1 MNRKFIYIGCIVCA
15 MSLLSMTGVQ
25 AQEES
30 KDSLVNVAFGKVA
43 QEDLTHAI
51 STVNTSELAKKTA
64 NNNSLVGL
72 ESFVGGYNG
81 NIWGQ
86 GALVLVDGVP
96 RSASNV
102 RASEVETITV
112 LKDAAA
118 VVLYGSR
125 AAKGVILITTKR
137 GKESPMHID
146 VRANVGMNVPKS
158 YPNYLDAGS
167 YMTMYNEAC
176 RNDGIAERYDAGTI
190 YNTAMGTNPYRY
202 PNIDFY
208 SSDYLRKFYTNSDV
222 TGEVYGG
229 NEKTRYYL
237 NFGMAYANNLL
248 KYGEAKKS
256 YDMNF
261 NVRGNVDMTL
271 ASWLKATTNAAIIFD
286 NGYKGRGDF
295 WGAASTLRPNWF
307 APLLPIDMMDLNVA
321 HIQEYITNSNHLID
335 GKYLLGGT
343 SADTTNPFSE
353 LLAAGYTKEKA
364 RRFMFDVAVMADLG
378 SLLKGLSFKTAY
390 SVDYTS
396 YYSEAYA
403 EKYAIYEPKWSN
415 VNGKDMIIG
424 LTKFNDDSKST
435 NEYVGKSTYDQ
446 TMTFSAQ
453 FDYARTFNKSHNVA
467 ATLLGWGYQTQNSA
481 DENNN
486 AIGTDVKGSNYHR
499 TSNVNLGLRASYNY
513 DHRYYADFSGAL
525 VHSAKLPEGNRKAF
539 SPSVTLGWRLS
550 KEKFMESV
558 DFVDDLK
565 VTASYAKLHQD
576 LDISD
581 YYMYKGYF
589 SDKGGWY
596 QWYDGNVGGNTTGSK
611 RGGNPLLDFIT
622 REEIRAGVDVTLCN
636 QLLRINANYFTQK
649 TSGLLTRGASTIYP
663 SFFDLGTDL
672 SFLPW
677 INYNEDKRTGF
688 DFSLSA
694 NKKFGDFDATLGF
707 NGMVFSSKAA
717 IRDEVANESYLLRQG
732 RALDAT
738 YGYVCEGFFQDE
750 ADIEKH
756 AKQTFGTVRP
766 GDLKYKDI
774 NGDGVINSDD
784 QIDLGA
790 GGWSVSPFTFGLNL
804 TLKYKNFTLFAM
816 GAGQTGAVAFKNNSY
831 YWNRGTSKFSEV
843 VLGRWTENTK
853 ETAIYPRLTTSNG
866 DNNYR
871 NSTFWMYKNN
881 VFRLSN
887 VQLTYD
893 FPKNTFNGTFI
904 HGLSL
909 YCGGSNLLTIAKER
923 EYIEMNLGSPQYRNF
938 YLGFK
943 AAF

>member
-1 MNRKFIYIGCIVCA
+1 MNRKFIYIGCTVFA

-51 STVNTSELAKKTA
+51 STVNTSELTKKTA

-81 NIWGQ
+81 SSLWGQ
-86 GALVLVDGVP
+86 GPLVLVDGVP
-96 RSASNV
+96 RSASSV
-102 RASEVETITV
+102 KASEVESISM

-118 VVLYGSR
+118 VLYGSR

-137 GKESPMHID
+137 GKDSPMHID
-146 VRANVGMNVPKS
+146 VRANVGVNVPKA
-158 YPNYLDAGS
+158 YPKYLDADC

-202 PNIDFY
+202 PDIDFY

-229 NEKTRYYL
+229 NEKTHYYL
-237 NFGMAYANNLL
+237 NFGMNYANSLL
-248 KYGEAKKS
+248 KYGESKKA
-256 YDMNF
+256 YDMSF
-261 NVRGNVDMTL
+261 NVRGNVDMAL

-286 NGYKGRGDF
+286 NSYQGRGDF

-307 APLLPIDMMDLNVA
+307 APLLPIDMMDPNVA
-321 HIQEYITNSNHLID
+321 YIQEYITNSNHLID

-378 SLLKGLSFKTAY
+378 GLLKGLSFKTAY

-424 LTKFNDDSKST
+424 LTKFNDDTKST

-453 FDYARTFNKSHNVA
+453 FDYNRTFKTFHNVS
-467 ATLLGWGYQTQNSA
+467 ATLLGWGYQTQSSA
-481 DENNN
+481 DE
-486 AIGTDVKGSNYHR
+486 GHESSDYHR

-513 DHRYYADFSGAL
+513 DHKYYADFSGAL
-525 VHSAKLPEGNRKAF
+525 VHSAKLPEGNRNAF

-558 DFVDDLK
+558 GFVDDLK
-565 VTASYAKLHQD
+565 ITASYAKLHQD

-589 SDKGGWY
+589 SDKGGWF
-596 QWYDGNVGGNTTGSK
+596 QWYDGTVGGNTTGSK
-611 RGGNPLLDFIT
+611 RGDNPNLDFIT
-622 REEIRAGVDVTLCN
+622 REEVRAGIDATLFN
-636 QLLRINANYFTQK
+636 RLLRINANYFTQK
-649 TSGLLTRGASTIYP
+649 TSGLLTQGASTIYP

-694 NKKFGDFDATLGF
+694 NKKIGDFDVTLGF
-707 NGMVFSSKAA
+707 NGMVFSSKAS

-738 YGYVCEGFFQDE
+738 YGYVCEGFFQDQ

-790 GGWSVSPFTFGLNL
+790 GGWSTSPFTFGLNL

-816 GAGQTGAVAFKNNSY
+816 GSGQTGAVAFKNNSY

-843 VLGRWTENTK
+843 VMGRWTEETK
-853 ETAIYPRLTTSNG
+853 GTATYPRLSTSNG
-866 DNNYR
+866 DNNFR

-893 FPKNTFNGTFI
+893 FPTDTFNGTFI
-904 HGLSL
+904 RGLSL

-923 EYIEMNLGSPQYRNF
+923 EYMEMSLGAPQYRNF

>member
-1 MNRKFIYIGCIVCA
+1 MNRKFIYIGCTVFA

-51 STVNTSELAKKTA
+51 STVNTSELTKKTA

-81 NIWGQ
+81 SSLWGQ
-86 GALVLVDGVP
+86 GPLVLVDGVP
-96 RSASNV
+96 RSASSV
-102 RASEVETITV
+102 KASEVESISM

-137 GKESPMHID
+137 GKDSPMHID
-146 VRANVGMNVPKS
+146 VRANVGVNVPKA
-158 YPNYLDAGS
+158 YPKYLDADC

-202 PNIDFY
+202 PDIDFY
-208 SSDYLRKFYTNSDV
+208 SSDYLKKFYTNSDV

-229 NEKTRYYL
+229 NEKTHYYL
-237 NFGMAYANNLL
+237 NFGMNYANSLL
-248 KYGEAKKS
+248 KYGESKKA
-256 YDMNF
+256 YDMSF

-271 ASWLKATTNAAIIFD
+271 APWLKATTNAAIIFD
-286 NGYKGRGDF
+286 NSYQGRGDF

-307 APLLPIDMMDLNVA
+307 APLLPIDMMDPNVA
-321 HIQEYITNSNHLID
+321 YIQEYITNSNHLID

-378 SLLKGLSFKTAY
+378 GLLKGLSFKTAY

-424 LTKFNDDSKST
+424 LTKFNDDTKST

-453 FDYARTFNKSHNVA
+453 FDYNRTFKTFHNVS
-467 ATLLGWGYQTQNSA
+467 ATLLGWGYQTQSSA
-481 DENNN
+481 DE
-486 AIGTDVKGSNYHR
+486 GHESSDYHR

-513 DHRYYADFSGAL
+513 DHKYYADFSGAL
-525 VHSAKLPEGNRKAF
+525 VHSAKLPEGNRNAF

-558 DFVDDLK
+558 GFVDDLK
-565 VTASYAKLHQD
+565 ITASYAKLHQD

-589 SDKGGWY
+589 SDKGGWF
-596 QWYDGNVGGNTTGSK
+596 QWYDGTVGGNTTGSK
-611 RGGNPLLDFIT
+611 RGDNPNLDFIT
-622 REEIRAGVDVTLCN
+622 REEVRAGIDATLFN
-636 QLLRINANYFTQK
+636 RLLRINANYFTQK
-649 TSGLLTRGASTIYP
+649 TSGLLTQGASTIYP

-694 NKKFGDFDATLGF
+694 NKKIGDFDVTLGF
-707 NGMVFSSKAA
+707 NGMIFSSKAS

-738 YGYVCEGFFQDE
+738 YGYVCEGFFQDQ

-790 GGWSVSPFTFGLNL
+790 GGWSTSPFTFGLNL

-816 GAGQTGAVAFKNNSY
+816 GSGQTGAVAFKIILIT
-831 YWNRGTSKFSEV
+831 GTEVRASSQKSLWDVGLKKRKKQLLILVFLPAMVIITSVILLSGCTRIMFSV
-843 VLGRWTENTK
+843 
-853 ETAIYPRLTTSNG
+853 
-866 DNNYR
+866 
-871 NSTFWMYKNN
+871 
-881 VFRLSN
+881 
-887 VQLTYD
+887 
-893 FPKNTFNGTFI
+893 
-904 HGLSL
+904 
-909 YCGGSNLLTIAKER
+909 
-923 EYIEMNLGSPQYRNF
+923 
-938 YLGFK
+938 
-943 AAF
+943 

>member
-1 MNRKFIYIGCIVCA
+1 

-51 STVNTSELAKKTA
+51 STVNTSELTKKTA

-81 NIWGQ
+81 SSLWGQ
-86 GALVLVDGVP
+86 GPLVLVDGVP
-96 RSASNV
+96 RSASSV
-102 RASEVETITV
+102 KASEVESISM

-137 GKESPMHID
+137 GKDSPMHID
-146 VRANVGMNVPKS
+146 VRANVGVNVPKA
-158 YPNYLDAGS
+158 YPKYLDADC

-202 PNIDFY
+202 PDIDFY
-208 SSDYLRKFYTNSDV
+208 SSDYLKKFYTNSDV

-229 NEKTRYYL
+229 NEKTHYYL
-237 NFGMAYANNLL
+237 NFGMNYANSLL
-248 KYGEAKKS
+248 KYGESKKA
-256 YDMNF
+256 YDMSF

-271 ASWLKATTNAAIIFD
+271 APWLKATTNAAIIFD
-286 NGYKGRGDF
+286 NSYQGRGDF

-307 APLLPIDMMDLNVA
+307 APLLPIDMMDPNVA
-321 HIQEYITNSNHLID
+321 YIQEYITNSNHLID

-378 SLLKGLSFKTAY
+378 GLLKGLSFKTAY

-424 LTKFNDDSKST
+424 LTKFNDDTKST

-453 FDYARTFNKSHNVA
+453 FDYNRTFKTFHNVS
-467 ATLLGWGYQTQNSA
+467 ATLLGWGYQTQSSA
-481 DENNN
+481 DE
-486 AIGTDVKGSNYHR
+486 GHESSDYHR

-513 DHRYYADFSGAL
+513 DHKYYADFSGAL
-525 VHSAKLPEGNRKAF
+525 VHSAKLPEGNRNAF

-558 DFVDDLK
+558 GFVDDLK
-565 VTASYAKLHQD
+565 ITASYAKLHQD

-589 SDKGGWY
+589 SDKGGWF
-596 QWYDGNVGGNTTGSK
+596 QWYDGTVGGNTTGSK
-611 RGGNPLLDFIT
+611 RGDNPNLDFIT
-622 REEIRAGVDVTLCN
+622 REEVRAGIDATLFN
-636 QLLRINANYFTQK
+636 RLLRINANYFTQK
-649 TSGLLTRGASTIYP
+649 TSGLLTQGASTIYP

-694 NKKFGDFDATLGF
+694 NKKIGDFDVTLGF
-707 NGMVFSSKAA
+707 NGMVFSSKAS

-738 YGYVCEGFFQDE
+738 YGYVCEGFFQDQ

-790 GGWSVSPFTFGLNL
+790 GGWSTSPFTFGLNL
-804 TLKYKNFTLFAM
+804 TLKYKNFTLL
-816 GAGQTGAVAFKNNSY
+816 QWDRDKPV
-831 YWNRGTSKFSEV
+831 
-843 VLGRWTENTK
+843 RW
-853 ETAIYPRLTTSNG
+853 
-866 DNNYR
+866 
-871 NSTFWMYKNN
+871 
-881 VFRLSN
+881 
-887 VQLTYD
+887 
-893 FPKNTFNGTFI
+893 
-904 HGLSL
+904 
-909 YCGGSNLLTIAKER
+909 LLK
-923 EYIEMNLGSPQYRNF
+923 
-938 YLGFK
+938 
-943 AAF
+943 

>member
-1 MNRKFIYIGCIVCA
+1 MNRKFIYIGCTVFA

-51 STVNTSELAKKTA
+51 STVNTSELTKKTA

-81 NIWGQ
+81 SSLWGQ
-86 GALVLVDGVP
+86 GPLVLVDGVP
-96 RSASNV
+96 RSASSV
-102 RASEVETITV
+102 KASEVESISM

-137 GKESPMHID
+137 GKDSPMHID
-146 VRANVGMNVPKS
+146 VRANVGVNVPKA
-158 YPNYLDAGS
+158 YPKYLDADC

-202 PNIDFY
+202 PDIDFY
-208 SSDYLRKFYTNSDV
+208 SSDYLKKFYTNSDV

-229 NEKTRYYL
+229 NEKTHYYL
-237 NFGMAYANNLL
+237 NFGMNYANSLL
-248 KYGEAKKS
+248 KYGESKKA
-256 YDMNF
+256 YDMSF

-271 ASWLKATTNAAIIFD
+271 APWLKATTNAAIIFD
-286 NGYKGRGDF
+286 NSYQGRGDF

-307 APLLPIDMMDLNVA
+307 APLLPIDMMDPNVA
-321 HIQEYITNSNHLID
+321 YIQEYITNSNHLID

-378 SLLKGLSFKTAY
+378 GLLKGLSFKTAY

-424 LTKFNDDSKST
+424 LTKFNDDTKST

-453 FDYARTFNKSHNVA
+453 FDYNRTFKTFHNVS
-467 ATLLGWGYQTQNSA
+467 ATLLGWGYQTQSSA
-481 DENNN
+481 DE
-486 AIGTDVKGSNYHR
+486 GHESSDYHR

-513 DHRYYADFSGAL
+513 DHKYYADFSGAL
-525 VHSAKLPEGNRKAF
+525 VHSAKLPEGNRNAF

-558 DFVDDLK
+558 GFVDDLK
-565 VTASYAKLHQD
+565 ITASYAKLHQD

-589 SDKGGWY
+589 SDKGGWF
-596 QWYDGNVGGNTTGSK
+596 QWYDGTVGGNTTGSK
-611 RGGNPLLDFIT
+611 RGDNPNLDFIT
-622 REEIRAGVDVTLCN
+622 REEVRAGIDATLFN
-636 QLLRINANYFTQK
+636 RLLRINANYFTQK
-649 TSGLLTRGASTIYP
+649 TSGLLTQGASTIYP

-694 NKKFGDFDATLGF
+694 NKKIGDFDVTLGF
-707 NGMVFSSKAA
+707 NGMVFSSKAS

-738 YGYVCEGFFQDE
+738 YGYVCEGFFQDQ

-766 GDLKYKDI
+766 GDLKLRI
-774 NGDGVINSDD
+774 SMVM
-784 QIDLGA
+784 
-790 GGWSVSPFTFGLNL
+790 V
-804 TLKYKNFTLFAM
+804 
-816 GAGQTGAVAFKNNSY
+816 
-831 YWNRGTSKFSEV
+831 
-843 VLGRWTENTK
+843 
-853 ETAIYPRLTTSNG
+853 
-866 DNNYR
+866 
-871 NSTFWMYKNN
+871 
-881 VFRLSN
+881 
-887 VQLTYD
+887 
-893 FPKNTFNGTFI
+893 
-904 HGLSL
+904 
-909 YCGGSNLLTIAKER
+909 
-923 EYIEMNLGSPQYRNF
+923 
-938 YLGFK
+938 
-943 AAF
+943 

>member
-1 MNRKFIYIGCIVCA
+1 MNRKFIYIGCTVFA

-51 STVNTSELAKKTA
+51 STVNTSELTKKTA

-81 NIWGQ
+81 SSLWGQ
-86 GALVLVDGVP
+86 GPLVLVDGVP
-96 RSASNV
+96 RSASSV
-102 RASEVETITV
+102 KASEVESISM

-137 GKESPMHID
+137 GKDSPMHID
-146 VRANVGMNVPKS
+146 VRANVGVNVPKA
-158 YPNYLDAGS
+158 YPKYLDADC

-202 PNIDFY
+202 PDIDFY

-229 NEKTRYYL
+229 NEKTHYYL
-237 NFGMAYANNLL
+237 NFGMNYANSLL
-248 KYGEAKKS
+248 KYGESKKA
-256 YDMNF
+256 YDMSF
-261 NVRGNVDMTL
+261 NVRGNVDMAL

-286 NGYKGRGDF
+286 NSYQGRGDF

-307 APLLPIDMMDLNVA
+307 APLLPIDMMDPNVA
-321 HIQEYITNSNHLID
+321 YIQEYITNSNHLID

-378 SLLKGLSFKTAY
+378 GLLKGLSFKTAY

-424 LTKFNDDSKST
+424 LTKFNDDTKST

-453 FDYARTFNKSHNVA
+453 FDYNRTFKTFHNVS
-467 ATLLGWGYQTQNSA
+467 ATLLGWGYQTQSSA
-481 DENNN
+481 DE
-486 AIGTDVKGSNYHR
+486 GHESSDYHR

-513 DHRYYADFSGAL
+513 DHKYYADFSGAL
-525 VHSAKLPEGNRKAF
+525 VHSAKLPEGNRNAF

-558 DFVDDLK
+558 GFVDDLK
-565 VTASYAKLHQD
+565 ITASYAKLHQD

-589 SDKGGWY
+589 SDKGGWF
-596 QWYDGNVGGNTTGSK
+596 QWYDGTVGGNTTGSK
-611 RGGNPLLDFIT
+611 RGDNPNLDFIT
-622 REEIRAGVDVTLCN
+622 REEVRAGIDATLFN
-636 QLLRINANYFTQK
+636 RLLRINANYFTQK
-649 TSGLLTRGASTIYP
+649 TSGLLTQGASTIYP

-694 NKKFGDFDATLGF
+694 NKKIGDFDVTLGF
-707 NGMVFSSKAA
+707 NGMVFSSKAS

-738 YGYVCEGFFQDE
+738 YGYVCEGFFQDQ

-790 GGWSVSPFTFGLNL
+790 GGWSTSPFTFGLNL

-816 GAGQTGAVAFKNNSY
+816 GSGQTGAVAFKIILIT
-831 YWNRGTSKFSEV
+831 GTEVRASSQKSLWDVGLKKRKKQLLILVFLPAMVIITSVILLSGCTRIMFSV
-843 VLGRWTENTK
+843 
-853 ETAIYPRLTTSNG
+853 
-866 DNNYR
+866 
-871 NSTFWMYKNN
+871 
-881 VFRLSN
+881 
-887 VQLTYD
+887 
-893 FPKNTFNGTFI
+893 
-904 HGLSL
+904 
-909 YCGGSNLLTIAKER
+909 
-923 EYIEMNLGSPQYRNF
+923 
-938 YLGFK
+938 
-943 AAF
+943 